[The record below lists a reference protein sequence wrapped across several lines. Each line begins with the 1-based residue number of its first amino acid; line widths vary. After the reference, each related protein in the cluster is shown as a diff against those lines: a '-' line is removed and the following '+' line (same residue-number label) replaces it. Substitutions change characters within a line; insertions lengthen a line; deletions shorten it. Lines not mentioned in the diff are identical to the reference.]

1 MGKMF
6 FLNERGSPTK
16 YNPLSRMTVTIL
28 VFLPNNMQVGGKQVF
43 FHEIL
48 LVQRIRVIAKN

>member
-1 MGKMF
+1 MF
-6 FLNERGSPTK
+6 FFNERGSPTK

-28 VFLPNNMQVGGKQVF
+28 VFLPKNMQVGGKQVF